1 MNKTKVTFIY
11 KAMTLNQH
19 KFKTYHVKYYW

>member
-11 KAMTLNQH
+11 KAMTLN
-19 KFKTYHVKYYW
+19 